1 MRRYTDL
8 SGNPFEVRHGEDLR
22 DIGVQHIAWRTTPL
36 VVLDV
41 DPDAHLDGR
50 SGVAIDGAT
59 ARGLVADLLD
69 ALGAKTLDEQLQ
81 TMLEAVAPAWA
92 REQHALKAGT
102 VARMFLEMG
111 RVLERARV
119 EADRREGDGL
129 RVVELETALRM
140 LVNEFRDALPYVPD
154 YFRKKYGY
162 DEATDQAAK
171 LVGLPSLAE
180 IVEAMN
186 KTTSP
191 GPDQDI
197 AVTVAEHAAGPMPPA
212 PDELEYERNDP

>member
-8 SGNPFEVRHGEDLR
+8 NGSPFEVRHGEDLLPIGARR
-22 DIGVQHIAWRTTPL
+22 DALI
-36 VVLDV
+36 VLDV

-81 TMLEAVAPAWA
+81 AMLEAVAPAWA
-92 REQHALKAGT
+92 REQQALKAGT

-111 RVLERARV
+111 RVLERAKV
-119 EADRREGDGL
+119 EADRRE
-129 RVVELETALRM
+129 VEGVAALE
-140 LVNEFRDALPYVPD
+140 
-154 YFRKKYGY
+154 
-162 DEATDQAAK
+162 
-171 LVGLPSLAE
+171 
-180 IVEAMN
+180 
-186 KTTSP
+186 P

-197 AVTVAEHAAGPMPPA
+197 AATVAEHAAGPMPPA
-212 PDELEYERNDP
+212 PDELEYERNEP